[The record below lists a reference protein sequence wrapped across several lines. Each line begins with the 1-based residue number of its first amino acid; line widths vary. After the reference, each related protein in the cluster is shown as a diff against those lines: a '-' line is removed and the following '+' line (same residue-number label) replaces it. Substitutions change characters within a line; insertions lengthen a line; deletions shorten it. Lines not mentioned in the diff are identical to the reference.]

1 MSKRNEVEKHILRQ
15 ILGVSA
21 GILII
26 GVFIWLLM
34 ATY

>member
-1 MSKRNEVEKHILRQ
+1 MPKRNEVEKNILGQ